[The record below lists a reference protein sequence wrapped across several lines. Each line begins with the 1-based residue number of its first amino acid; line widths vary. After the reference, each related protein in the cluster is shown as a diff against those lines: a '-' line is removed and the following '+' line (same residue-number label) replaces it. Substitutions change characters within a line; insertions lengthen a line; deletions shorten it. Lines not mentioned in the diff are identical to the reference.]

1 MKIKNYIFILVCV
14 LLASTQLSLSQTYEE
29 LVLNT
34 SSQKDIY
41 ERLPSVDQLYDIALE
56 NSPTF
61 KMLDAEVQIGQ
72 LRVKEEKRAWMNSL
86 GVEGEIKHG
95 LYDNLILTEDLGYDS
110 FETTKTEQTRYSI
123 GVYIKMPISAMIDK
137 GAVKAAKIEK
147 EQLVYQREARMRELK
162 QLIIQQ
168 YNNVIKLYRTIVIK
182 NNLVESYRTQ
192 TVRADID
199 FKNGNIDVF
208 EYSRLMELST
218 KATLELEEA
227 KIDFST
233 AFKILEEIVGA
244 KITLKE

>member
-1 MKIKNYIFILVCV
+1 MKIKNYIFLLVCV
-14 LLASTQLSLSQTYEE
+14 LLASTQLCLSQTYEE
-29 LVLNT
+29 LLLNT
-34 SSQKDIY
+34 PSQKDIY
-41 ERLPSVDQLYDIALE
+41 ERLPSVEQLYDIALK

-61 KMLDAEVQIGQ
+61 KMLDAEVKIGQ
-72 LRVKEEKRAWMNSL
+72 LRVTEEKREWMNSL
-86 GVEGEIKHG
+86 GVEGQIKHG

-110 FETTKTEQTRYSI
+110 FENTKTEQTRYSI

-137 GAVKAAKIEK
+137 SAVKAAKIEK
-147 EQLVYQREARMRELK
+147 DQLVYQREARMREMK

-192 TVRADID
+192 TVKADID

-208 EYSRLMELST
+208 EYSRLLELST

>member
-1 MKIKNYIFILVCV
+1 MKIKNYIFLLVCV

-41 ERLPSVDQLYDIALE
+41 ERLPSVEQLYDIALE

-61 KMLDAEVQIGQ
+61 KMLDAEVKIGQ
-72 LRVKEEKRAWMNSL
+72 LRVTEEKREWMNSL
-86 GVEGEIKHG
+86 GVEGLIKHG

-137 GAVKAAKIEK
+137 SAVKAAKIEK

-192 TVRADID
+192 TVKADID

-208 EYSRLMELST
+208 EYSRLLELST

-227 KIDFST
+227 KIDFGT